1 MTNYEYSQM
10 SRYDF
15 LTHLVELYLT
25 QASLEAINESGSS
38 EEDAM
43 YLSDRCNYLCTIIPP
58 AKNLISGKDYY
69 NLLIEAG
76 FTTLTAS
83 WFLSKECRDQ
93 FIATKKAY
101 GSKDYW
107 EVYTKWYA
115 IYLKFFMESWQKRL
129 GYEPLDKDFQLR
141 YKIGYRNYRRNDE
154 NNSLK

>member
-141 YKIGYRNYRRNDE
+141 YKIGYRNYRRNEE